1 MIWDCPALSAAG
13 VRCVFPLGHQGP
25 HQGESQE
32 GRKSTWGYKATARPM
47 YTRVYPLPN
56 PNDVLAVMGTQPA
69 APNYGVS
76 QRCEAVY
83 EERGLTFQ
91 CVKDAHHPGELHRA
105 GSVRWTSAR

>member
-1 MIWDCPALSAAG
+1 MTWDCPALSAAS
-13 VRCVFPLGHQGP
+13 VRCSLPLGHQGP
-25 HQGESQE
+25 HHGQKPD

-47 YTRVYPLPN
+47 YTRAYPLPN

-69 APNYGVS
+69 APNHGVS
-76 QRCEAVY
+76 LRCEAVY

-91 CVKDAHHPGELHRA
+91 CVKDAHHQGDLHRA